1 MLKDADH
8 PRWQDEEIE
17 TYVAERMADSSEAL
31 KTSIRLL
38 NAELKALNFDQAESD
53 IRDGHQYT
61 AVHQRLPHSDRTDGL
76 RKPADVDAH
85 EAQNTD
91 YYTADRAR
99 HDAASILGPRYAE
112 VVRKCIQ
119 CDFGPVDDLEKAKL
133 QEASHQDV
141 IYELEELEERFRSV
155 EIS

>member
-17 TYVAERMADSSEAL
+17 TYVAERMADS
-31 KTSIRLL
+31 
-38 NAELKALNFDQAESD
+38 N
-53 IRDGHQYT
+53 
-61 AVHQRLPHSDRTDGL
+61 GL

-141 IYELEELEERFRSV
+141 IYELEELEERFRRFAV
-155 EIS
+155 AI